1 MELTVPP
8 GQRTASRVEY
18 WDPGPRTALWLCLT
32 RPSCVH
38 SHSAGLRWACP
49 HTCSWAWC
57 PSPSGHSAPGCTSA
71 ASPAWQHLW
80 VPPSAWPCAP
90 ARAQQSA
97 GTPSP
102 VLCPRHPPR
111 EAVLPCR
118 AGDGGPRLPAL
129 RSPPVFSLLVPLRL
143 LLPLISAC
151 LSSWFLA
158 WAQPLQL
165 LVQPLSGRPENMR
178 AAQVQPREGPR
189 GPCFVAKPR
198 KPLAYPPP
206 TEGRVWGRGE
216 EGAVHRFCSS
226 QNGPETR
233 ATV

>member
-1 MELTVPP
+1 MRAQPLCRVALGLSPHLLLGLVSVPLWP
-8 GQRTASRVEY
+8 QRPRVYLCSQPSRAA
-18 WDPGPRTALWLCLT
+18 PLGPSLCL
-32 RPSCVH
+32 
-38 SHSAGLRWACP
+38 A
-49 HTCSWAWC
+49 
-57 PSPSGHSAPGCTSA
+57 
-71 ASPAWQHLW
+71 
-80 VPPSAWPCAP
+80 
-90 ARAQQSA
+90 
-97 GTPSP
+97 
-102 VLCPRHPPR
+102 LCPRQGSAERRDSQPRALPPPR

-118 AGDGGPRLPAL
+118 AGDGGPRLPDL